1 MPQKTYKALV
11 AELLP
16 QIKEVFPWDLE
27 EMLEKNPD
35 LMIVDIR
42 EPDEFRQGAIKN
54 AIPVPRGLLESACDW
69 GYSDTIPELAKARDK
84 TVILA
89 CRSGNR
95 SVMAAFTL
103 QLMGYNDV
111 YSLKTGIR
119 GWNDYELP
127 LYDPEG
133 NQVDI
138 DEAEEALSPPVS
150 TEQMG

>member
-1 MPQKTYKALV
+1 MSQKTYKALV
-11 AELLP
+11 EELLP

-27 EMLEKNPD
+27 EMLEQDPD
-35 LMIVDIR
+35 IMIVDIR
-42 EPDEFRQGAIKN
+42 EPDEFAQGAIRN
-54 AIPVPRGLLESACDW
+54 SIPVPRGLLESACDW
-69 GYSDTIPELAKARDK
+69 GYSDTVPELVKARDK

-95 SVMAAFTL
+95 SVMAAYTL
-103 QLMGYNDV
+103 QLMGYQDV

-127 LYDPEG
+127 LYDPQG

-150 TEQMG
+150 AEQMG